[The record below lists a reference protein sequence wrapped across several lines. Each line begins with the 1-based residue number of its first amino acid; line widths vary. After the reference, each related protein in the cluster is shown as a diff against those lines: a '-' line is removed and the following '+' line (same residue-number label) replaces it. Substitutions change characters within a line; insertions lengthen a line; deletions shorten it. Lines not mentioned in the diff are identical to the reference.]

1 MFPQQGQSQ
10 QQHMAAQQPSMM
22 QQVLQRVNNE
32 MAAEQERSAFLQFG
46 QFLTGA
52 AQPAAQPFGQ
62 HRQPPP
68 QNKAK
73 CFYCN
78 EHNAGHIARNCP
90 KKAKDEEA
98 AAQKRVDEI
107 LREREREQAVVVKQE
122 PGALMPSGC
131 MRPFATPVSAEQHF
145 GNNMNFGNNTSMQL
159 TPYSTPQPGQ
169 QQMQLQQQTAAQAAA
184 QQQEQMAQAQHDIVA
199 KVQQSVQVSMDA
211 MNATLQ
217 QSISDSFSTVRTELE
232 NGKASQMLMRSELNS
247 LVTKYEGVVGAVSE
261 VKKSNAAL
269 KAAVDATVQSALKRV
284 AVLEAQPPQKRG
296 RDNAG
301 RVTIDIAGTPATP
314 KGRKGPK
321 KKAEPETDPENE
333 LIADLANRIVADG
346 VAGALPQRLRKSPPR
361 AAKTKKG
368 KKDDDKGDDSD

>member
-32 MAAEQERSAFLQFG
+32 MAAERERSAFLQFG

-52 AQPAAQPFGQ
+52 AQPAEQPFGQ

-68 QNKAK
+68 PNKDK

-98 AAQKRVDEI
+98 AAQKRAEEI

-145 GNNMNFGNNTSMQL
+145 GNNMNFGNTSMQL

-314 KGRKGPK
+314 KGRRAN
-321 KKAEPETDPENE
+321 KKAEPAAETDPEDE
-333 LIADLANRIVADG
+333 TIEDLAHRIVADG
-346 VAGALPQRLRKSPPR
+346 AAGALPQRLRKSPPR
-361 AAKTKKG
+361 AAKAKKKG
-368 KKDDDKGDDSD
+368 KRGDESD